1 MAGLIV
7 TTAATSE
14 ALTETEIR
22 EYLRIDEDSELLTL
36 QLLRRAAREFCE
48 NYTGRLLLDQTL
60 TMGLDATNEIYDP
73 LWEGTRIG
81 PYLNYGKDYIV
92 MPTAPVREIVSV
104 TTYDDADNATV
115 MPSSRYY
122 VDIARE
128 PARVVLRTGETW
140 PNALRVANAI
150 EVQFKAGYANA
161 GQIPHA
167 LKMGMLQHIA
177 YLYDQRGDMKD
188 ADQASRLPPMVA
200 LMYQPYKLI
209 GGLGTSAYGA
219 LG

>member
-7 TTAATSE
+7 TIAATSE
-14 ALTETEIR
+14 ALSEAEIR

-36 QLLRRAAREFCE
+36 QLLRKAAREFCE

-60 TMGLDATNEIYDP
+60 TLGLDATNEIYNP
-73 LWEGTRIG
+73 LWEGERVG
-81 PYLNYGKDYIV
+81 PYINFGKDYIV
-92 MPTAPVREIVSV
+92 MPTAPVREINSV
-104 TTYDDADNATV
+104 TTYDDNDNATV
-115 MPSSRYY
+115 MLASRYY

-140 PNALRVANAI
+140 PSALRVANAI
-150 EVQFKAGYANA
+150 EVNFKAGYANA
-161 GQIPHA
+161 GEIPHA

-188 ADQASRLPPMVA
+188 YLQTRSVPPMVA
-200 LMYQPYKLI
+200 NMYHPYKLI
-209 GGLGTSAYGA
+209 GGLGTSSYGA

>member
-48 NYTGRLLLDQTL
+48 NYTGRMLLNQTL
-60 TMGLDATNEIYDP
+60 TLGLDAVNEIYDP
-73 LWEGTRIG
+73 LWEGIRIG

-92 MPTAPVREIVSV
+92 MPTAPVREVVSV
-104 TTYDDADNATV
+104 TTYDDNDTSTV
-115 MPSSRYY
+115 MLASKYY

-140 PNALRVANAI
+140 PSALRVANAI
-150 EVQFKAGYANA
+150 EVRFKAGYANS

-167 LKMGMLQHIA
+167 LKAGMLQHIA
-177 YLYDQRGDMKD
+177 YMYDQRGDMKD
-188 ADQASRLPPMVA
+188 ADQASRLPPIVA

>member
-1 MAGLIV
+1 MSGLIV

-14 ALTETEIR
+14 AITEAEIR

-36 QLLRRAAREFCE
+36 QILRKAAREFCE

-60 TMGLDATNEIYDP
+60 TLSLDATNEIYNP
-73 LWEGTRIG
+73 LWEGMKVG
-81 PYLNYGKDYIV
+81 PYINYGKDYIV
-92 MPTAPVREIVSV
+92 MPTAPVREVVSV
-104 TTYDDADNATV
+104 TTYDDSDNPTA
-115 MPSSRYY
+115 MLASRYY

-140 PNALRVANAI
+140 PSALRVANAI

-161 GQIPHA
+161 GEIPHA

-188 ADQASRLPPMVA
+188 YQQTMALPPMVA
-200 LMYQPYKLI
+200 KMYQPYKLI
-209 GGLGTSAYGA
+209 GGLGTSSYGA

>member
-48 NYTGRLLLDQTL
+48 NYTGRLLLSQTL
-60 TMGLDATNEIYDP
+60 TMGLDSTNEIYDP
-73 LWEGTRIG
+73 LWEGIRIG
-81 PYLNYGKDYIV
+81 PYLNNGKDYIV

-104 TTYDDADNATV
+104 TTYDDSDNATI
-115 MPSSRYY
+115 MPASRYY

-128 PARVVLRTGETW
+128 PARIVLRTGETW
-140 PNALRVANAI
+140 PNALRVANAV
-150 EVQFKAGYANA
+150 EVKFKAGYANA
-161 GQIPHA
+161 GEIPHA

-188 ADQASRLPPMVA
+188 ADQTSKLPPMVA

>member
-14 ALTETEIR
+14 ALTDAEMR
-22 EYLRIDEDSELLTL
+22 EYLRMDDDTELMTL

-48 NYTGRLLLDQTL
+48 NYTGRLLLNQTL
-60 TMGLDATNEIYDP
+60 TLGLDATNEINDP
-73 LWEGTRIG
+73 LWEGIRTG
-81 PYLNYGKDYIV
+81 PYLNYGKGYIV
-92 MPTAPVREIVSV
+92 MPTAPVREVVSV
-104 TTYDDADNATV
+104 TTYDDSDNATV
-115 MPSSRYY
+115 MPASRYY

-140 PNALRVANAI
+140 PSALRVANAI

-161 GQIPHA
+161 GEIPHA
-167 LKMGMLQHIA
+167 LKIGMLQHIS

-188 ADQASRLPPMVA
+188 ADQASRLPPIVT